1 MMFYLLLFSMPVLVL
16 MALLVYRSN
25 EKKSYSWVQFFAK
38 GKDAGFSFKEIELLR
53 RMAVKVEL
61 EDPSALFWNERE
73 LDRCIRALVQKA
85 KLTGEEREQDTQDF
99 FSKLYEYRKKIEFE
113 HPKYKK
119 GIESSRNIMES
130 QHIRVLVD
138 GAGVFKAQVQRNSDR
153 FLTVTRPTG
162 PQLPAN
168 FTWKGRRVAV
178 YFWRRND
185 AGYVFDTYVLDE
197 VQAQKASVLQLAHS
211 DSLFRTQ
218 KRRSIRARTHKS
230 AFLYLPQEGE
240 APEKLEVDPGLKCI
254 IEDLSETGCAVT
266 IGGRAQVGMKV
277 KVQFELEGVPVVMSG
292 QVRSS
297 DFYEDKNRS
306 LLHIESEP
314 LSMATRN
321 RILAAVFGVQSE
333 DDYSEAFSLLEKEDP
348 FSTENSAPQASGKP
362 EEAVLNPGGHE

>member
-1 MMFYLLLFSMPVLVL
+1 MILYLLLYSVPVLFL
-16 MALLVYRSN
+16 LALLVYRSSDKN
-25 EKKSYSWVQFFAK
+25 RYSWVQFFAK

-53 RMAVKVEL
+53 RIAVKVEL
-61 EDPSALFWNERE
+61 EDPSSLFWNERE

-85 KLTGEEREQDTQDF
+85 KLTGEDREHDTQDF
-99 FSKLYEYRKKIEFE
+99 FSKLYDYRKKIEFE
-113 HPKYKK
+113 QPKYKK
-119 GIESSRNIMES
+119 GILSSRNITES
-130 QHIRVLVD
+130 QHIRILVD

-153 FLTVTRPTG
+153 FLTISKPSG
-162 PQLPAN
+162 PQLPSN

-230 AFLYLPQEGE
+230 AFLYLPKEE
-240 APEKLEVDPGLKCI
+240 EPPEKMEVNPGLKCI

-277 KVQFELEGVPVVMSG
+277 KMQFELDGYPVVMSG
-292 QVRSS
+292 LVRSS
-297 DFYEDKNRS
+297 DFDEDKNRS

-314 LSMATRN
+314 LSMTTRN
-321 RILAAVFGVQSE
+321 RILAEVFGVQGE
-333 DDYSEAFSLLEKEDP
+333 DDYSETFSLLEKEDP
-348 FSTENSAPQASGKP
+348 FSGGKSETDSSVMP
-362 EEAVLNPGGHE
+362 EDTVLDPGGNK